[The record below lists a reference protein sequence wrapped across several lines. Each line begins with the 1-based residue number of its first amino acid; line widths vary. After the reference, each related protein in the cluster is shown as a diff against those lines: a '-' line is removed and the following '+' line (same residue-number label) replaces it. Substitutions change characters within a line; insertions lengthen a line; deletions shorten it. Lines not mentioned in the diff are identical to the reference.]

1 MSQKLNLHYKKEY
14 KTILDKTIITTLFLK
29 QLNFSKQKLALKM
42 KLLINLLTII
52 SIIIIAR
59 IWRGKLGTLMMHS
72 ILLILSLLAVQ
83 TSQEDSLVKIS
94 DVNFINSNTAKRDI
108 EGQLETRKKKHKKYF
123 HNADHFC
130 L

>member
-14 KTILDKTIITTLFLK
+14 KTVLDKTIITTLFLK

-59 IWRGKLGTLMMHS
+59 I
-72 ILLILSLLAVQ
+72 
-83 TSQEDSLVKIS
+83 
-94 DVNFINSNTAKRDI
+94 
-108 EGQLETRKKKHKKYF
+108 
-123 HNADHFC
+123 
-130 L
+130 